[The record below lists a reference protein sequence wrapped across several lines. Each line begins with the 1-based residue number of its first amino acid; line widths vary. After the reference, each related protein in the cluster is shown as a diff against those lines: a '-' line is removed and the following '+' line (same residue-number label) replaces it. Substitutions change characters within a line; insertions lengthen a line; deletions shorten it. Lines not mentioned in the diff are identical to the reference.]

1 MNSNHNVFLE
11 KNGESF
17 SLMLTNPEKITH
29 EIGQFDKKD
38 IAEKKL
44 SLFNQNLQTAMK
56 LGFTI
61 SGHHLAHEDGRILQ
75 FSILLENYFN

>member
-1 MNSNHNVFLE
+1 MNSKHKVFLE
-11 KNGESF
+11 KNGEF
-17 SLMLTNPEKITH
+17 YNLMLTYPVEITH

-44 SLFNQNLQTAMK
+44 ILFNQNLQTAIM

-61 SGHHLAHEDGRILQ
+61 SENHLMHEDGRILQ
-75 FSILLENYFN
+75 FSILLENYFF